1 MKTLTKDWLKAALI
15 RAVRTWAQVAATSIP
30 TTAMLLSEVNWGV
43 VLSTATLSAIASLLM
58 SIAGLPEVEA
68 EG

>member
-15 RAVRTWAQVAATSIP
+15 RAVRTWAQVAETSIP